1 MSETRV
7 STPPVSS
14 RFRSTPTICTW
25 TGPQKNKE
33 KREKSDGDWAS
44 GRLVAGWQQCT
55 AENKRILKMRT
66 KQSESKHVS
75 IEENLGKALNCIG
88 AQAGRQA
95 KESSESWTDRGRRNQ
110 ERLGSPVS
118 RGGETIFCK
127 ADGQT
132 ISDVKGR
139 KKANP

>member
-1 MSETRV
+1 MH
-7 STPPVSS
+7 S
-14 RFRSTPTICTW
+14 RK
-25 TGPQKNKE
+25 QKDSKDADKTVWKQTCQHRRKFG
-33 KREKSDGDWAS
+33 KR
-44 GRLVAGWQQCT
+44 
-55 AENKRILKMRT
+55 
-66 KQSESKHVS
+66 
-75 IEENLGKALNCIG
+75 LNCIG